1 MGQTDFASD
10 SPCYDIAGAFI
21 KKLKSVIEHMKPL
34 SEAYKMGS
42 ESPKMHTKTQQ
53 ISPKRRINF
62 DPVDKFLAKHRT
74 SS

>member
-1 MGQTDFASD
+1 LAQSDFSSD

-34 SEAYKMGS
+34 SETYKLGS
-42 ESPKMHTKTQQ
+42 ESPKVHKKTQQ

-62 DPVDKFLAKHRT
+62 DQVEKFLAKHRT